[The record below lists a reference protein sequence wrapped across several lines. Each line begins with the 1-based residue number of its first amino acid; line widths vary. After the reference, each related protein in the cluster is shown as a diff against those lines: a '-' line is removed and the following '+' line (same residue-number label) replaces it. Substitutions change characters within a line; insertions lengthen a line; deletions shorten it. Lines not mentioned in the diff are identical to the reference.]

1 MAYDLTPRVGDS
13 AHRLLFKIAAATSDV
28 DDPPNPDAPENQLLR
43 RIAAATAAGAGGS
56 GGGAGGLPDN
66 YITGFAVSATHQAT
80 SYTVTAGVCRDSTNS
95 HDIQLTAPMTKL
107 LATTWA
113 AGTGNGGYRAGES
126 APSASLPI
134 AVYVIKNTSTGDVD
148 IWHART
154 TTNIAANLP
163 SGYTVF
169 RRVGW
174 CWPNSSTQLNG
185 LATEGDYSYVLTAA
199 SLFPQAGSLTVTT
212 SEQAQAILAPPN
224 CHVQVGVQV
233 YHATTAGYIRITGG
247 DSLQYNT
254 APNSASGGSTQNFG
268 GSATTGVAQVYH
280 LLTNAS
286 RQIRLR
292 SSQTS
297 TSVYYWVIGWR
308 DPRGA

>member
-199 SLFPQAGSLTVTT
+199 SLFPQAG
-212 SEQAQAILAPPN
+212 
-224 CHVQVGVQV
+224 
-233 YHATTAGYIRITGG
+233 
-247 DSLQYNT
+247 
-254 APNSASGGSTQNFG
+254 
-268 GSATTGVAQVYH
+268 
-280 LLTNAS
+280 
-286 RQIRLR
+286 
-292 SSQTS
+292 
-297 TSVYYWVIGWR
+297 
-308 DPRGA
+308 